1 MSQEDNT
8 VVTLES
14 SSLNSNQVPL
24 NGNYRHLEND
34 QSTQEKADVLFKKN
48 DPHGSEILAPMV
60 RASTTPLRTLALSY
74 GCDIVYTEEI
84 IDRAITSTERCYN
97 EHLKTIDYKKK
108 MENFTAKVQKRL
120 KKYDEESPKAF
131 LRISPSIERNKLV
144 YQMGTGEPELALPA
158 AMMIQNDVDCL
169 DINMGCPKKFSVSGG
184 MGSALLSDL
193 PRACSIV
200 STLRKYLTIPVT
212 CKIRLLSDTKKT
224 CDFVEA
230 LVKAG
235 ANAIAIH
242 GREVGDQSQQRAKWD
257 RLCDVV
263 KILTSSANTNV
274 PIIINGDLYTR
285 NDIVNLRRRSGAH
298 GVMLARPAL
307 YNTSIFR
314 KPNYEE
320 LEPLE
325 DGIEET
331 RFGYDSPL
339 LTSKTKVIQEYLEH
353 ATLFQANT
361 KNVKYV
367 ICEMMNNRRTPTQ
380 LAHFMPQSYTNGQAI
395 SQVCRCHTMADLCKI
410 WDVSHS
416 SVSTVSQDSDQVHVY
431 DDRYFLDPE
440 ALHKERE
447 IRLGNHM
454 QHENIS
460 NKKARIDD

>member
-169 DINMGCPKKFSVSGG
+169 DINMVCILFSIGFKYSLY
-184 MGSALLSDL
+184 MNSFSLCYQH
-193 PRACSIV
+193 CSM
-200 STLRKYLTIPVT
+200 TY
-212 CKIRLLSDTKKT
+212 
-224 CDFVEA
+224 
-230 LVKAG
+230 
-235 ANAIAIH
+235 
-242 GREVGDQSQQRAKWD
+242 
-257 RLCDVV
+257 
-263 KILTSSANTNV
+263 NV
-274 PIIINGDLYTR
+274 
-285 NDIVNLRRRSGAH
+285 
-298 GVMLARPAL
+298 
-307 YNTSIFR
+307 
-314 KPNYEE
+314 
-320 LEPLE
+320 
-325 DGIEET
+325 
-331 RFGYDSPL
+331 
-339 LTSKTKVIQEYLEH
+339 
-353 ATLFQANT
+353 
-361 KNVKYV
+361 
-367 ICEMMNNRRTPTQ
+367 
-380 LAHFMPQSYTNGQAI
+380 
-395 SQVCRCHTMADLCKI
+395 
-410 WDVSHS
+410 
-416 SVSTVSQDSDQVHVY
+416 
-431 DDRYFLDPE
+431 
-440 ALHKERE
+440 
-447 IRLGNHM
+447 
-454 QHENIS
+454 
-460 NKKARIDD
+460 

>member
-1 MSQEDNT
+1 
-8 VVTLES
+8 
-14 SSLNSNQVPL
+14 
-24 NGNYRHLEND
+24 
-34 QSTQEKADVLFKKN
+34 
-48 DPHGSEILAPMV
+48 
-60 RASTTPLRTLALSY
+60 
-74 GCDIVYTEEI
+74 
-84 IDRAITSTERCYN
+84 
-97 EHLKTIDYKKK
+97 
-108 MENFTAKVQKRL
+108 
-120 KKYDEESPKAF
+120 
-131 LRISPSIERNKLV
+131 
-144 YQMGTGEPELALPA
+144 
-158 AMMIQNDVDCL
+158 
-169 DINMGCPKKFSVSGG
+169 

-200 STLRKYLTIPVT
+200 STLRKNLNIPVT
-212 CKIRLLSDTKKT
+212 CKIRLLSDMKTT
-224 CDFVEA
+224 CDFVGA

-242 GREVGDQSQQRAKWD
+242 GREVGDQSQERAKWD

-307 YNTSIFR
+307 YNTSIFM
-314 KPNYEE
+314 KPNYAK
-320 LEPLE
+320 LEPLD
-325 DGIEET
+325 DGVDET

-339 LTSKTKVIQEYLEH
+339 LIPKTKVIQDYLEE
-353 ATLFQANT
+353 AKLFQANT

-416 SVSTVSQDSDQVHVY
+416 SVSTVVQDSDQVHVY
-431 DDRYFLDPE
+431 DDRYFTDPE
-440 ALHKERE
+440 ALHKERQAK
-447 IRLGNHM
+447 L
-454 QHENIS
+454 ENEVQNETIS
-460 NKKARIDD
+460 NKKARIDHKT